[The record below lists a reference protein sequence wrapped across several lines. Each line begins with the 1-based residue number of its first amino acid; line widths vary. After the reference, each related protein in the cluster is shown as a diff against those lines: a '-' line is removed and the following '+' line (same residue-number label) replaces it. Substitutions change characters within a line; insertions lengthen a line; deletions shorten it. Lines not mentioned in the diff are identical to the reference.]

1 MSNKVSFQL
10 EKKGF
15 PVNIGEVEFFFGT
28 TTEELTRFFDVQAE
42 FENKAKELK
51 QQLKQIKN
59 IDEPKKEDAIQIV
72 DLTKKLAKA
81 QYDSLLG
88 EGSFEKIYSV
98 YPDAEQLIEIFDPIS
113 FEIAEAIEKEAL
125 KRKDIISKKKAD
137 LLKKKALK
145 NKKKK

>member
-1 MSNKVSFQL
+1 MTNKLSFQL

-28 TTEELTRFFDVQAE
+28 TPEELTRFFDVQAE
-42 FENKAKELK
+42 FDEKVKELK

-59 IDEPKKEDAIQIV
+59 IEQPEKEDAIKIIA
-72 DLTKKLAKA
+72 LTKDLAKA
-81 QYDSLLG
+81 EYDSLFG
-88 EGSFEKIYSV
+88 EGAFEKIYSV
-98 YPDAEQLIEIFDPIS
+98 YPDSEQLIELFDPIS

-125 KRKDIISKKKAD
+125 KRKDSVSKKKAD

>member
-1 MSNKVSFQL
+1 MTNKVSFQL

-15 PVNIGEVEFFFGT
+15 PVNIGDLEFFFGT

-42 FENKAKELK
+42 FEEHVKELK

-59 IDEPKKEDAIQIV
+59 IDTPDKEDALRIIS
-72 DLTKKLAKA
+72 LTKELAKA
-81 QYDSLLG
+81 EYDSLLG
-88 EGSFEKIYSV
+88 EGSFERIYST
-98 YPDAEQLIEIFDPIS
+98 YSDAEQLIELFDPIA
-113 FEIAEAIEKEAL
+113 FEVAGAIEKEAL
-125 KRKDIISKKKAD
+125 KRKDTLSKKKAD

>member
-1 MSNKVSFQL
+1 MANKLSFQI

-15 PVNIGEVEFFFGT
+15 PINIGEVEFFFRT
-28 TTEELTRFFDVQAE
+28 TPEELTRFFDIQAE
-42 FENKAKELK
+42 LEEQVKNLK

-59 IDEPKKEDAIQIV
+59 IEQPEKEDTLKIIA
-72 DLTKKLAKA
+72 LTKDLAKVE
-81 QYDSLLG
+81 YDSLLG

-98 YPDAEQLIEIFDPIS
+98 YPDANQLVDLFDPIA
-113 FEIAEAIEKEAL
+113 FEVAEAIEREAL
-125 KRKDIISKKKAD
+125 KRKDTLSKKKAD

>member
-1 MSNKVSFQL
+1 MTNKLSFQL

-28 TTEELTRFFDVQAE
+28 TPEELTRFFDVQAE
-42 FENKAKELK
+42 FDEKVKELK

-59 IDEPKKEDAIQIV
+59 IEQPEKEDAIKIIA
-72 DLTKKLAKA
+72 LTKDLAKA
-81 QYDSLLG
+81 EYDSLFG
-88 EGSFEKIYSV
+88 EGAFEKIYSV
-98 YPDAEQLIEIFDPIS
+98 YPDAEQLIELFDPIS

-125 KRKDIISKKKAD
+125 KRKDSVSKKKAD

>member
-1 MSNKVSFQL
+1 MTNKVSFQL

-15 PVNIGEVEFFFGT
+15 PVNIGDLEFFFGT

-42 FENKAKELK
+42 FEEHVKELK

-59 IDEPKKEDAIQIV
+59 IDTPDKEDALRIIS
-72 DLTKKLAKA
+72 LTKELAKA
-81 QYDSLLG
+81 EYDSLLG
-88 EGSFEKIYSV
+88 EGSFERIYST
-98 YPDAEQLIEIFDPIS
+98 YPDAEQLIELYDPIA
-113 FEIAEAIEKEAL
+113 FEVAGAIEKEAL
-125 KRKDIISKKKAD
+125 KRKDTLSKKKAD